1 MSYMSY
7 CQFENITWDIT
18 SCINAVDREEIDS
31 DREKHYAKM
40 LRDYC
45 EQYIE
50 SYDNSIYNENNTE
63 VDE

>member
-1 MSYMSY
+1 MTNMSY
-7 CQFENITWDIT
+7 CQFENIVWDIT

-50 SYDNSIYNENNTE
+50 S
-63 VDE
+63 